1 MIETPP
7 FIKALLKDATE
18 AELAEATEN
27 VARYLAAVMRIYE
40 RLECRKR
47 AIRLNRR
54 RQVESKAHN
63 PPAYEFI
70 RSIYPRLDRQAG

>member
-40 RLECRKR
+40 RLRMQETSDSLESPPSGR
-47 AIRLNRR
+47 
-54 RQVESKAHN
+54 VE
-63 PPAYEFI
+63 
-70 RSIYPRLDRQAG
+70 GT